1 VAVSRW
7 RGYPGAPKGL
17 WARRSGIKSP
27 VRGAEDLEEPTPPTD
42 ATVREAGMA
51 PTSRPRLRDSLSR
64 NDDVK
69 ILIAEDD
76 PTSALLLRKTLES
89 DGYDVVATADGVQ
102 ALATLRAQSFDA
114 VLTDWMMPNMDGIS
128 LVRRV
133 RAEFH
138 EPPPILVITALS
150 SADARQHAL
159 EAGADDYL
167 AKPYQPK
174 SILQRLRDCIERAH
188 QPAPSPGT
196 LHAVQAPAAPPSHV
210 GVGIAASTGG
220 PEALRTLLPS
230 LDPTLNAA
238 YLLVLHG
245 PDWMLETFTERAAEL
260 TRVTVRLAA
269 DGDRVV
275 PRTLYV
281 CPGDRH
287 MKVEASGPSI
297 VLTNE
302 PPENFVR
309 PAADPLFRTL
319 ASVYGPRSV
328 AVVLT
333 GMGRDG
339 SMGAQQVHAVGGQV
353 LAQDPV
359 TAIAASMPRTTIGL
373 GLVDRIAPID
383 QIGAM
388 LAKSARIADRGVQ
401 PTGA

>member
-1 VAVSRW
+1 
-7 RGYPGAPKGL
+7 
-17 WARRSGIKSP
+17 
-27 VRGAEDLEEPTPPTD
+27 
-42 ATVREAGMA
+42 M
-51 PTSRPRLRDSLSR
+51 
-64 NDDVK
+64 K

-76 PTSALLLRKTLES
+76 PTSAMLLSRTLEG
-89 DGYDVVATADGVQ
+89 DGYEVVSTADGVQ

-133 RAEFH
+133 RVEF
-138 EPPPILVITALS
+138 ETPPPILVITALS
-150 SADARQHAL
+150 SDDAREHAL

-167 AKPYQPK
+167 AKPYQPND
-174 SILQRLRDCIERAH
+174 ILQRLRDCIERAH

-196 LHAVQAPAAPPSHV
+196 MHAVRGPSAPPSHV

-220 PEALRTLLPS
+220 PEALRALLPS
-230 LDPTLNAA
+230 LDPNLNAA

-245 PDWMLETFTERAAEL
+245 PEWMLETFAERAAGL
-260 TRVTVRLAA
+260 TRLGVRIAT
-269 DGDRVV
+269 DGERIE
-275 PRTLYV
+275 PRTLFV

-287 MKVEASGPSI
+287 MKVDAAGPSI
-297 VLTNE
+297 LLTNE

-309 PAADPLFRTL
+309 PAADPLFRSL
-319 ASVYGPRSV
+319 AAAYGSRSV

-359 TAIAASMPRTTIGL
+359 TAIAASMPRTTVGL
-373 GLVDRIAPID
+373 GVVDRIAPID
-383 QIGAM
+383 RLGAM
-388 LAKSARIADRGVQ
+388 LNESARIADRVVQ
-401 PTGA
+401 PVGA